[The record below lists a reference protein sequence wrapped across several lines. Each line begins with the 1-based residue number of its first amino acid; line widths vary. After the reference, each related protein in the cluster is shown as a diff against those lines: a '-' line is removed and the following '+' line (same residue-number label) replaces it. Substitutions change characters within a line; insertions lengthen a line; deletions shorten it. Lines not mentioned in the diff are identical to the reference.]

1 MAWLFLPVPR
11 YGLMQ
16 LTFQLE
22 CLTALS
28 LLSLWVTALKGNGES
43 RANFCGPVVTT
54 LASSQKYIKACLQLT
69 PASSPAHAS
78 VLHNMSLIV
87 SHKAGL
93 KFHSAEQGPLCFH
106 VHSSTHGC
114 LSSSLLQW
122 EEEERAT
129 QRQTV
134 KKREERHTSSSR
146 TLMMDLYCPPA
157 CVCVCT
163 CVCVGMTSQ
172 ACQAD
177 GVPKVGQEERCSICC
192 LARVNIMAHWPTSC
206 RHCALSHR
214 DAKTRSTR
222 RSSRFAVRVICSDSR
237 WSVLIFEPSVY

>member
-1 MAWLFLPVPR
+1 MAWFFLPVPR
-11 YGLMQ
+11 NGLMQ

-28 LLSLWVTALKGNGES
+28 SLSLWVTALKGNGES

-54 LASSQKYIKACLQLT
+54 LASSQKYVKACLQLT

-78 VLHNMSLIV
+78 VLHNMPLIV

-93 KFHSAEQGPLCFH
+93 QFHSAEQGPLCFY
-106 VHSSTHGC
+106 VHSSTQGC

-134 KKREERHTSSSR
+134 KKREERHTKQQQNTHDGPLLS
-146 TLMMDLYCPPA
+146 TGL
-157 CVCVCT
+157 CVCT

-177 GVPKVGQEERCSICC
+177 GVPKVG
-192 LARVNIMAHWPTSC
+192 
-206 RHCALSHR
+206 
-214 DAKTRSTR
+214 
-222 RSSRFAVRVICSDSR
+222 
-237 WSVLIFEPSVY
+237 

>member
-1 MAWLFLPVPR
+1 MPQFC
-11 YGLMQ
+11 
-16 LTFQLE
+16 TI
-22 CLTALS
+22 CLS
-28 LLSLWVTALKGNGES
+28 LSVTRPGLSFTQQNRVPSVSTSTPPPMAACHPHYYSERKRKEPLNG
-43 RANFCGPVVTT
+43 RR
-54 LASSQKYIKACLQLT
+54 
-69 PASSPAHAS
+69 
-78 VLHNMSLIV
+78 
-87 SHKAGL
+87 
-93 KFHSAEQGPLCFH
+93 
-106 VHSSTHGC
+106 
-114 LSSSLLQW
+114 W
-122 EEEERAT
+122 
-129 QRQTV
+129 
-134 KKREERHTSSSR
+134 KREKRGTQAAAEHSWWTFTVHR
-146 TLMMDLYCPPA
+146 P
-157 CVCVCT
+157 VCVCT

>member
-1 MAWLFLPVPR
+1 
-11 YGLMQ
+11 MQ

-22 CLTALS
+22 CLTGLS
-28 LLSLWVTALKGNGES
+28 SLSLWVTALKGNGES
-43 RANFCGPVVTT
+43 CANFCGPVVTT
-54 LASSQKYIKACLQLT
+54 LASYQKYVTACLKLT

-78 VLHNMSLIV
+78 VLRNMPLIV

-93 KFHSAEQGPLCFH
+93 QFHSAEQGPLCFH

-134 KKREERHTSSSR
+134 KKREERHTKQQQNTHDGPLLS
-146 TLMMDLYCPPA
+146 TGL
-157 CVCVCT
+157 CVCVRA

-206 RHCALSHR
+206 RHCALSQR
-214 DAKTRSTR
+214 DAKTRSTH
-222 RSSRFAVRVICSDSR
+222 RSLRFTVRVICSDSR